1 MTVVHPL
8 VKALF
13 EEADQAGWSLRA
25 IEKASGVD
33 RAATQHWRRR
43 SAPTLWNFEAVANAL
58 GFDLVMVRRDGPS
71 PRPPKWWENP
81 AEMPPVPK
89 RVKAYTGRT
98 KLTQGQVD
106 DIRTR
111 RMRPVEF
118 AKLYG
123 ISGPLVSMI
132 QRGKRWPD
140 PPDRA

>member
-13 EEADQAGWSLRA
+13 EEADQTGWSLRA

-43 SAPTLWNFEAVANAL
+43 SAPTLWNFEAVANAI
-58 GFDLVMVRRDGPS
+58 GFDLVLVRRDGP
-71 PRPPKWWENP
+71 PPLPPLPGGPP
-81 AEMPPVPK
+81 AQMPPVPK
-89 RVKAYTGRT
+89 RAKAYTGRT
-98 KLTQGQVD
+98 KITQEQVD
-106 DIRTR
+106 DIRTH